1 MYTKK
6 KIFKNNIL
14 IIFIIFISLFTI
26 LLNTNKKLIQ
36 KEIFHFIDIVDTHL
50 YKVTTFAELFNH
62 NNIYLM
68 GETFPQIFHTA
79 LKNSPSFFKKI
90 PKYLEA
96 KQNSFDEIRLNYNF
110 KNYKTILTD
119 RLHSIKSNVGIES
132 RTNVNGYL
140 YHGNQKYKIQSELK
154 GKLIDHFRSPQ
165 RFSIKVSMKND
176 NYFFGMK
183 EFAIQKPE
191 SRASL
196 YEQMFLIISKNLGFI
211 IPKHIFLN
219 VFFNDKNWGIMNIEE
234 NPSKETLELQQ
245 FSGDLL
251 FQFGNEKNKFIEKA
265 HFFKPP
271 IDSIVNFE
279 TYPIKFLNKKSLS
292 KDKFFINMLN
302 NQKFTQNIYNLFDH
316 EKMCTLALLSIVW
329 GSSHVLE
336 LNNTQYTYQKYSRK
350 ITPIPQDVA
359 ASPRKI
365 NEKSD
370 IAKIT
375 RLYQHSCSKVSDK
388 SFLLNKI
395 KIAIKNSIEEIKLLE
410 KTFPMNR
417 KLGFD
422 ILYENI
428 NFLNKYSGNFI
439 EVIDDRFPIEKIIY
453 NKKVLKKMDIFNI
466 NFINEKNKYYLS
478 LGNQLKS
485 NIFIKSITLSGQK
498 QNEIFNKT
506 IELNKNIRGTYFK
519 KYEDY
524 LNNKNRTNL
533 LVPIEFPMINAK
545 INKIYFDIIIDDIDL
560 KFHTL
565 KNFSIIQVDTNHS
578 KERNFDFFESSN
590 KDFYIWK
597 KGNWTVDKPLYLK
610 KDLIIRENT
619 NINFINQSYIYVEG
633 TIKILGKQNNKVR
646 IFSTDETWKGFF
658 INSNDL
664 QKTSIINNTNFS
676 NLNSFVD
683 LKFKMNGGINFF
695 KSNIIINNVSIDKVY
710 AEDAINFI
718 QSTFKISDLN
728 IQNTNSDALDSD
740 FSNGIIEN
748 SYFKNI
754 TGDAVDTSGS
764 NVKVKNTKFMNVSD
778 KAISAGEKSYIKLSN
793 LSFDRCLICVVSK
806 DDSLV
811 DLDNFKVSSYSL
823 YFGASYKKKNFYKN
837 GGSLNFI
844 SLSKDNLKKIR
855 LVKDNYS
862 KITMKNEEIA
872 SEINNNFK
880 YYYESGIFN

>member
-6 KIFKNNIL
+6 KNFKNNIL
-14 IIFIIFISLFTI
+14 IIFLIFVSLFAV

-62 NNIYLM
+62 NNIYQM
-68 GETFPQIFHTA
+68 GETFLQIFHTTI
-79 LKNSPSFFKKI
+79 KNSPSFLKKI

-96 KQNSFDEIRLNYNF
+96 NQNSFDEISLNYNF

-119 RLHSIKSNVGIES
+119 RLHSIESNVGIAS
-132 RTNVNGYL
+132 RNNINGYL
-140 YHGNQKYKIQSELK
+140 IYESQKYKIQSELK

-165 RFSIKVSMKND
+165 RFSIKVNMKND

-211 IPKHIFLN
+211 VPKHLFLK

-234 NPSKETLELQQ
+234 NLSKETLELQQ
-245 FSGDLL
+245 FSGELL
-251 FQFGNEKNKFIEKA
+251 FQFGNEKNKFMEKA
-265 HFFKPP
+265 YFSNSP

-292 KDKFFINMLN
+292 KDMFFINMLN
-302 NQKFTQNIYNLFDH
+302 KQKFTQNIYNLFDH
-316 EKMCTLALLSIVW
+316 EKMCTLALLSIIW

-336 LNNTQYTYQKYSRK
+336 LNNTQYTYHKYFRK
-350 ITPIPQDVA
+350 IYPIPQDVA

-375 RLYQHSCSKVSDK
+375 RLYQHSCSKISDK
-388 SFLLNKI
+388 SSLINKI
-395 KIAIKNSIEEIKLLE
+395 KIAIQNSTKEIKLLE
-410 KTFPMNR
+410 QTFPMNR
-417 KLGFD
+417 KLRFD

-428 NFLNKYSGNFI
+428 NFLNKYKGNFI
-439 EVIDDRFPIEKIIY
+439 GLIDDRFPIEKITY
-453 NKKVLKKMDIFNI
+453 NKKVLKKIDIVKI
-466 NFINEKNKYYLS
+466 NLINQKNKYYLNI
-478 LGNQLKS
+478 GNQLKS

-498 QNEIFNKT
+498 QNKIFNKT
-506 IELNKNIRGTYFK
+506 IELNKNIRGIHFN

-524 LNNKNRTNL
+524 LKNKNRASL
-533 LVPIEFPMINAK
+533 SVPIEFSMIDTK
-545 INKIYFDIIIDDIDL
+545 INNIFFDTIIDDIDF
-560 KFHTL
+560 KFHTF
-565 KNFSIIQVDTNHS
+565 KKFSIINVDTNHP
-578 KERNFDFFESSN
+578 KERDFEFFESSN
-590 KDFYIWK
+590 KDIYIWK
-597 KGNWTVDKPLYLK
+597 KGNWTVDKPLHLK

-619 NINFINQSYIYVEG
+619 NINFINGSYIYVQG
-633 TIKILGKQNNKVR
+633 AIKILGKLQKKVR
-646 IFSTDETWKGFF
+646 LFSTDETWKGFF
-658 INSNDL
+658 INSKDL
-664 QKTSIINNTNFS
+664 QKTSIIRNTNFS

-683 LKFKMNGGINFF
+683 HKFKMNGGINFF
-695 KSNIIINNVSIDKVY
+695 NSNIIINNVSIDEVY

-754 TGDAVDTSGS
+754 IGDAVDTSGS
-764 NVKVKNTKFMNVSD
+764 NVVVKNSKFVNVSD
-778 KAISAGEKSYIKLSN
+778 KAISAGEKSNVKLSN

-837 GGSLNFI
+837 GGYLNFKN
-844 SLSKDNLKKIR
+844 LSKDNLKEIR
-855 LVKDNYS
+855 LVKDNHS
-862 KITMKNEEIA
+862 KITLENEEIA
-872 SEINNNFK
+872 SEINSNFK